1 MTFSRLLPWVLR
13 VAWAALPVTAGPS
26 LEAALRSHSTPVA
39 LLAAIGL
46 WAVWGVVLVAT
57 LVPHPL
63 GLTALRTAAPGVVV
77 ATAAAAFDGHGSVLA
92 MVWSVAVAVLA
103 FLPETGIF
111 FVNGPAYPNERRF
124 PLRPPLPL
132 LFGPLI
138 LVWALLIVLPTVA
151 VLLLAARAW
160 VAGGVTLIVAG
171 AAGWFLWRPVHSL
184 SRRWVVF
191 VPAGV
196 VLHDP
201 LSLADPVLFERRLVE
216 TLRPAP
222 AGSDSLDLTQ
232 RAAGLPVELILLE
245 KVPLVLVKPGDR
257 AGESGSSARLLF
269 APTRPG
275 AVLTVAASRRLPV
288 G

>member
-26 LEAALRSHSTPVA
+26 LEAALKSHSTPVA
-39 LLAAIGL
+39 VVGAVGL
-46 WAVWGVVLVAT
+46 WAVWGVVLVAI
-57 LVPHPL
+57 LVQHPL
-63 GLTALRTAAPGVVV
+63 GLTALRMAAPGAV
-77 ATAAAAFDGHGSVLA
+77 AATVAAAFDGHGSVLA
-92 MVWSVAVAVLA
+92 VAWSVAVMVIA

-132 LFGPLI
+132 LFGPL
-138 LVWALLIVLPTVA
+138 LVVWALLVALPAVA
-151 VLLLAARAW
+151 LLLLASRAW
-160 VAGGVTLIVAG
+160 LAGGIAVVVAGG
-171 AAGWFLWRPVHSL
+171 AGWFLWRPVHSL

-201 LSLADPVLFERRLVE
+201 LSLADPVLFERRVVE

-222 AGSDSLDLTQ
+222 AGTDSLDLTQ
-232 RAAGLPVELILLE
+232 RAAGLPVELILVE
-245 KVPLVLVKPGDR
+245 KVPMVLVKPGDR
-257 AGESGSSARLLF
+257 FGESGSSARLLF
-269 APTRPG
+269 TPTRPG
-275 AVLTVAASRRLPV
+275 AVLAVAAARRLPV